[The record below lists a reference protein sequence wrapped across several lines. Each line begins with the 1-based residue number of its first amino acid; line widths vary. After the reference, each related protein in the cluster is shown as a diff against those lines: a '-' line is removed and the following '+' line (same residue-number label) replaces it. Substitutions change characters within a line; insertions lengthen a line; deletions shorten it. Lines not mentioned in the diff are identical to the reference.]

1 MSSLAD
7 VIKKQALVISQKNQ
21 VSGHKHKQTLLQFF
35 PQIFLNL
42 FVPYGGNMI
51 FYYILQAISEQN
63 NIVSQRD
70 KMIKVEMERSNMRV
84 QCAATQGAG
93 EYGEGG
99 EEQGGVA

>member
-1 MSSLAD
+1 MSL
-7 VIKKQALVISQKNQ
+7 
-21 VSGHKHKQTLLQFF
+21 
-35 PQIFLNL
+35 
-42 FVPYGGNMI
+42 PYFGGNII

-70 KMIKVEMERSNMRV
+70 KMIKVEMERSNMCV
-84 QCAATQGAG
+84 QCGASQGAG